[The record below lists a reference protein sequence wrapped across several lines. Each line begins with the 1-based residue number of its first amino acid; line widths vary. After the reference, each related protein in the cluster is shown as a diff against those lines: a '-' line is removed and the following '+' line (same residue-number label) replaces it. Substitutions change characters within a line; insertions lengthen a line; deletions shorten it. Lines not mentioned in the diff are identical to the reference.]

1 MSKRLPR
8 WTIHVAAWLL
18 IYGFDVLLA
27 FLVSTEHRALVYA
40 EIPAV
45 ICSCA
50 LFYLNY
56 GLLIGRYWTRKKYVA
71 FVLLNLAALLLCI
84 FIQYEC
90 YIFCYNKFGAFV
102 FIPEEVDIKMLT
114 AVLAV
119 SYLPSGMFFILISS
133 LIKTS
138 WFWTQSQTRLK
149 DLETQHI
156 KAELEGLKSQIN
168 PHFLFNSLNAVYAL
182 IAIDQD
188 KAQEATHALSN
199 LLRYVLHEKNE
210 EMVPLDDELKFTQD
224 YIDLMSMRFS
234 SDMLSLK
241 VEMPSEGTEGYKIAP
256 MLFMTLIENA
266 FKHGISNT
274 SPSFILILIHIADE
288 RIYATISN
296 SLFPKNEDDRREGGI
311 GLDNLSKRLEL
322 IYGDEATMKVE
333 KEEGSYTTK
342 LEIPLK
348 R

>member
-1 MSKRLPR
+1 MSSRKLPR

-18 IYGFDVLLA
+18 IFGFDLLMA
-27 FLVSTEHRALVYA
+27 SLVASEHQILLYA

-45 ICSCA
+45 LCSCA

-56 GLLIGRYWTRKKYVA
+56 GFIIGKFWTRKKYLA
-71 FVLLNLAALLLCI
+71 FILINLLALLLCI
-84 FIQYEC
+84 AFQYESYIFLYNHFGPFIQL
-90 YIFCYNKFGAFV
+90 
-102 FIPEEVDIKMLT
+102 PEDLDIKI
-114 AVLAV
+114 LAAIV
-119 SYLPSGMFFILISS
+119 AAAYLPSGLFFILISS

-138 WFWTQSQTRLK
+138 WFWTQSQARLK
-149 DLETQHI
+149 ELENEHI

-199 LLRYVLHEKNE
+199 LLRYVLNEKNE

-234 SDMLSLK
+234 SDTLSLK
-241 VEMPSEGTEGYKIAP
+241 VEMPQQAEGYMIAP
-256 MLFMTLIENA
+256 MLLMTLIENA

-274 SPSFILILIHIADE
+274 SPSFILIMMHIADE
-288 RIYATISN
+288 KLYATISN
-296 SLFPKNEDDRREGGI
+296 SLFPKNENDRREGGI
-311 GLDNLSKRLEL
+311 GLDNLSKRLDL
-322 IYGDEATMKVE
+322 IYGGEAVMKVTRE
-333 KEEGSYTTK
+333 DGAYTTK